1 MQIVINIGDN
11 FYKRAMIYKGEQFPD
26 NDDLLSALI
35 TAVNN
40 GVPLPR
46 GHGRI
51 IDERRISKCKQIGL
65 IIKDGNTNRCLL
77 TDAPTIVK
85 ADEVEE

>member
-1 MQIVINIGDN
+1 MQLVINIDDN
-11 FYKRAMIYKGEQFPD
+11 FYKRAMVYKGEQFPD

-40 GVPLPR
+40 GVSLPK
-46 GHGRI
+46 GHGDLIDRNDLKYEKYNSYAYAIANAPI
-51 IDERRISKCKQIGL
+51 IIE
-65 IIKDGNTNRCLL
+65 
-77 TDAPTIVK
+77 